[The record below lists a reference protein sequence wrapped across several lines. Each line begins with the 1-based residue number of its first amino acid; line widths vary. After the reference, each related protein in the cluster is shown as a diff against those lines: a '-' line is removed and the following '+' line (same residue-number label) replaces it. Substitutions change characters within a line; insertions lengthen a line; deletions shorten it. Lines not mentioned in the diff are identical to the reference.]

1 MSDGRSRPSIPTSTV
16 FGSVV
21 LMMLARLGSLN
32 ALEQQDNSSFFRR
45 WLGRPLPSADT
56 VGRVF
61 ATIDLDEIRSCI
73 HHVYTRLKRNKALGE
88 FGGVYALVIDGH
100 ESFSSYLQS
109 CRGCL
114 ARKVRAGDRERT
126 QFYHR
131 NVSAVLVARD
141 FTVLLDVEGQ
151 RKGEDEV
158 ACATRLCRRVLLDYP
173 RAFQVVLVDA
183 LYLTSGFFKFLTD
196 HGKDVICVLKDERR
210 DLMEDARSLFASEP
224 PVLIN
229 DGTVKRE
236 VWDIEGFT
244 SWESLGRP
252 VRVVRSLETS
262 RVTRQLTGE
271 EEVETSEW
279 MWATTLSHSKVGTKE
294 IVGLGHARWLIENK
308 AFNEMVTYWHA
319 NHVYRHHPTAITAFW
334 LTLMLVMNLF
344 RAFINLNIKPE
355 LRARHTQL
363 HFARLLSTGLYED
376 GDDEKPP

>member
-1 MSDGRSRPSIPTSTV
+1 M
-16 FGSVV
+16 

-32 ALEQQDNSSFFRR
+32 ALEQQEGSAFWSR
-45 WLGRPLPSADT
+45 WLGRPMPSADT

-61 ATIDLDEIRSCI
+61 ETIDLEAIRSCI

-109 CRGCL
+109 CQGCL
-114 ARKVRAGDRERT
+114 KRRVRAGDGERT

-131 NVSAVLVARD
+131 NVSAVLVTRD
-141 FTVLLDVEGQ
+141 FTVLLDVEEQ

-158 ACATRLCRRVLLDYP
+158 ACATRLCRRVLMNYP
-173 RAFQVVLVDA
+173 RAFQVVLADA
-183 LYLTSGFFKFLTD
+183 LFLRSDFFKFLLD

-210 DLMEDARSLFASEP
+210 DLMEDARSLFKSEP
-224 PVLIN
+224 PILID
-229 DGTVKRE
+229 DGNVKRE

-252 VRVVRSLETS
+252 VRVVRSLETR

-271 EEVETSEW
+271 EEAETSEW
-279 MWATTLSHSKVGTKE
+279 MWVTTLPQWKVGTKE
-294 IVGLGHARWLIENK
+294 IVGLGHARWLIENQ

-319 NHVYRHHPTAITAFW
+319 NHMYRHHPAAITAFW

-355 LRARHTQL
+355 LRAGHTQL
-363 HFARLLSTGLYED
+363 HFARLLSAELYGD
-376 GDDEKPP
+376 GDSEKPP